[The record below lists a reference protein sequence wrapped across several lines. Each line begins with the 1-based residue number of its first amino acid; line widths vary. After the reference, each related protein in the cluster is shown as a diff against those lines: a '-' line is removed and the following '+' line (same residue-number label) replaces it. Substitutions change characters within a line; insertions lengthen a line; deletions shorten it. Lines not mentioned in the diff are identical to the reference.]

1 MVKDNRENSQNSLY
15 NSGFTP
21 PEILK
26 AVYGKGLGGN
36 MVDLTQQ
43 RNAQIIASFDCAQD
57 SAVLL
62 NYSALNNELFFIRS
76 FLSLFLRTKEKETNQ
91 RKRKQRI
98 SKQSLMYLTSK
109 FSNRFA

>member
-15 NSGFTP
+15 NSNFALH
-21 PEILK
+21 EALK
-26 AVYGKGLGGN
+26 IVCDKGLGGY
-36 MVDLTQQ
+36 MVNLAQQ